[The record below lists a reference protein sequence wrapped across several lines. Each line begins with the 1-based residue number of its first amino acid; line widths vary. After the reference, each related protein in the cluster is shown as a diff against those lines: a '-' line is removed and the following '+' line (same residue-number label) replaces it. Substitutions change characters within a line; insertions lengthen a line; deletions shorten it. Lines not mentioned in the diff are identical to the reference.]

1 MITGGMP
8 VEDLEILATNIAQE
22 LKQSTLNVDS
32 NQPLSRTSSMKSSNV
47 SDGRMSSMEAK
58 SL

>member
-1 MITGGMP
+1 MP

-32 NQPLSRTSSMKSSNV
+32 NQPLSRTSRMKSSNV